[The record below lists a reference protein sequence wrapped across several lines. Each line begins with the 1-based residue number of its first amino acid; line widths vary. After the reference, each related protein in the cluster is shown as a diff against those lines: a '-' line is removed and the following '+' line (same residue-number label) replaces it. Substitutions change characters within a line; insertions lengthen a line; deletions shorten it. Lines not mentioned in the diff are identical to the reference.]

1 MTQETHIG
9 KHFCLIFDF
18 YEKLELPL
26 EVLTTSVH
34 VSMFPVLNEL
44 YRILFLLDGI
54 LTTKTERKLSTYQIY

>member
-9 KHFCLIFDF
+9 KHYCLIFDF

-34 VSMFPVLNEL
+34 VSVFPVLNEL
-44 YRILFLLDGI
+44 YEILA
-54 LTTKTERKLSTYQIY
+54 TKTERKLSTYQIY